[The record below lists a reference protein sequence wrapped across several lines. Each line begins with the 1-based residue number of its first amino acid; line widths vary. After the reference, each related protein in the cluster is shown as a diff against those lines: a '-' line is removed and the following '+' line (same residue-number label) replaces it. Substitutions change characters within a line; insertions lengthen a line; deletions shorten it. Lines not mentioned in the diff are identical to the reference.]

1 MNDDPEGI
9 SRRENAKD
17 DSPSENQRRDAPVV
31 NHRAERGDDPEGISR
46 RESAKGDSPREN
58 VKDNSPSENRRAKR
72 GGDRRTEGPLV
83 NARAEA
89 QARTAEQSE
98 VVNAKHNR
106 ASENKQAEGLVV
118 RWEELLA
125 RAGCDRGVI
134 AHARAVTAVATTF
147 CDSPVVDRD
156 LVRAG
161 AMIHDMGRGTT
172 HGIDHAQ
179 RGAAL
184 ARFLGLNPAI
194 VAIIERHIG
203 AGLTADECSLEGL
216 VPRDCRPV
224 TAEEKIVA
232 NADNLVHGATPGSIE
247 GTLASALHLKKR
259 IRRRILRLY
268 FEMEAFR

>member
-1 MNDDPEGI
+1 MNEDPDGI

-17 DSPSENQRRDAPVV
+17 DSPSENQRREAPVV
-31 NHRAERGDDPEGISR
+31 NHRAERGGNPEGISPG
-46 RESAKGDSPREN
+46 ESQQA
-58 VKDNSPSENRRAKR
+58 
-72 GGDRRTEGPLV
+72 EGL
-83 NARAEA
+83 
-89 QARTAEQSE
+89 

-125 RAGCDRGVI
+125 RAGCGERVI
-134 AHARAVTAVATTF
+134 AHTKAVTAVAMRY
-147 CDSPVVDRD
+147 CDSPGVDRD

-161 AMIHDMGRGTT
+161 AMLHDIGRGTT
-172 HGIDHAQ
+172 HGIGHAQ
-179 RGAAL
+179 RGATL
-184 ARFLGLNPAI
+184 ARSLGLNPAI

-247 GTLASALHLKKR
+247 GTLASSIHLKKR